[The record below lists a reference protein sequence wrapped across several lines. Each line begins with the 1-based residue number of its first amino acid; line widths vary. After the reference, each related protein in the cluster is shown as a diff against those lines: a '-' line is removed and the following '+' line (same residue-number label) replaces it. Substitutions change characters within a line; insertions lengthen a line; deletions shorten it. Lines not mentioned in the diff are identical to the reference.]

1 MLGRTLPLSP
11 RASKQDVDEAWREID
26 WSGDKWVYYWR
37 LVLVCAIAVVIC
49 GLLGWGAAVWFR
61 GWKYIAVM
69 SIGPIASLIA
79 GQLILPA
86 TKSPT
91 QGLYLDL
98 GRCPQCAYR
107 LSDLKSEHDGCVV
120 CPECG
125 AAWRAGAIG
134 RPSRRVGSQT

>member
-1 MLGRTLPLSP
+1 
-11 RASKQDVDEAWREID
+11 V
-26 WSGDKWVYYWR
+26 
-37 LVLVCAIAVVIC
+37 
-49 GLLGWGAAVWFR
+49 GWAAAVWLR

-69 SIGPIASLIA
+69 SIGPIASLIV
-79 GQLILPA
+79 GKLILPV

-107 LSDLKSEHDGCVV
+107 LSDLKPEPDGCVV

-125 AAWRAGAIG
+125 AAWRAEAIAKVV
-134 RPSRRVGSQT
+134 RTEGSHV